1 MRNSSAECRR
11 PNELEG
17 IYWVSSGGLR
27 APPLAYPIEDAPAVT
42 GIPRTKIFEAI
53 RTKQLMVRKAGRTT
67 IVEHPELLR
76 YITSLPRK
84 GREVDAERAEA

>member
-1 MRNSSAECRR
+1 MSLKEFIGYAAGAV
-11 PNELEG
+11 P
-17 IYWVSSGGLR
+17 

-76 YITSLPRK
+76 YVTSLPCK

>member
-1 MRNSSAECRR
+1 MS
-11 PNELEG
+11 LEG
-17 IYWVSSGGLR
+17 IYWVCCRSR
-27 APPLAYPIEDAPAVT
+27 PAPPLAYPIEDAPAVT

-76 YITSLPRK
+76 YVTSLPRK